1 MPSGLMALTLFAVVS
16 LVSLVAATESPI
28 SASSSTTWPLEDQ
41 KNSNLYSRGRDS
53 DYFELDRSLL
63 AKQISGIV
71 IAYLVFVGGL
81 LSLLFF
87 VGRRMR
93 RTVHSSN
100 YSLQV
105 EMMKPIHPP
114 APSLTDASPTSPVS
128 AHLPGADRGNSFS
141 RSWSSLT
148 RGNKPRGMS
157 NNNNNS
163 VGSIDESVVE
173 TDRRRA
179 QEQMEMLYAAV
190 LEHDEQKGAEI
201 MEMGKDSSSGSDGH
215 YQHQPQYPQHYHQNS
230 VQSPDSTISNPFTDR
245 SSRVLDEPS
254 GPMSPAPAPASVQEP
269 EPQLPTSPR
278 STGSRLSKRISSLS
292 LFSSNHKTGS
302 NGNGGSSNSIRSPR
316 LPLGK
321 KSISS
326 PLASPDVTATQSY
339 GDYQPPLTPRLYN
352 PPAPP
357 APPTP
362 QAPPIHVSPA
372 PPPAKS
378 SGMGRAR
385 TPAPLS
391 LSSSSHLASSS
402 ANGPGQGGSLPFR
415 DAFPPQSA
423 PATKTT
429 ILERP
434 AKQLNGPRTGMP
446 TPYSPYMPFTPVTPL
461 TPSRMVTKRQRKR
474 EGRENGLRVLNEDDM
489 VKGDE
494 DMWGY

>member
-1 MPSGLMALTLFAVVS
+1 MLSSLMALALFAVVS
-16 LVSLVAATESPI
+16 LVAATEPPTST
-28 SASSSTTWPLEDQ
+28 SAWSLEDLD
-41 KNSNLYSRGRDS
+41 SNLHHRSDS

-93 RTVHSSN
+93 QTVHSSN

-114 APSLTDASPTSPVS
+114 PPSSTDPSPISPVS
-128 AHLPGADRGNSFS
+128 AHLPGVDRGNGFS

-148 RGNKPRGMS
+148 RGNKPRGMP
-157 NNNNNS
+157 NNNS

-173 TDRRRA
+173 TDRHRA

-190 LEHDEQKGAEI
+190 LEHDEQKEAGITEV
-201 MEMGKDSSSGSDGH
+201 GKDNSSSSDGH
-215 YQHQPQYPQHYHQNS
+215 YYHHHQHLHQNS
-230 VQSPDSTISNPFTDR
+230 IQSPNSTISNPFTDR

-254 GPMSPAPAPASVQEP
+254 SGPLPPQPPPQEP
-269 EPQLPTSPR
+269 EPQLPKSPR
-278 STGSRLSKRISSLS
+278 STSSRLSKRISSLS
-292 LFSSNHKTGS
+292 LFGSNHRTPSGA
-302 NGNGGSSNSIRSPR
+302 NGDGSSSIRSPR

-321 KSISS
+321 MSISS
-326 PLASPDVTATQSY
+326 PLASPDVTTTRSY

-357 APPTP
+357 APP
-362 QAPPIHVSPA
+362 IHVSPA

-378 SGMGRAR
+378 SGMGRAPA
-385 TPAPLS
+385 PAPLS

-434 AKQLNGPRTGMP
+434 TKQLNGPRTGMP

-494 DMWGY
+494 DMWG

>member
-1 MPSGLMALTLFAVVS
+1 MPSSLMALTLCAV
-16 LVSLVAATESPI
+16 VSLVAATEPPTSTPA
-28 SASSSTTWPLEDQ
+28 SAAWSLEDL
-41 KNSNLYSRGRDS
+41 NSSLLRRSNSDS
-53 DYFELDRSLL
+53 FELDRSLL

-114 APSLTDASPTSPVS
+114 PPSSTDPSPISPVS

-148 RGNKPRGMS
+148 RGNKPRVMS
-157 NNNNNS
+157 NNNS

-173 TDRRRA
+173 SDRRRA

-190 LEHDEQKGAEI
+190 LEHDEQKEAEI
-201 MEMGKDSSSGSDGH
+201 TEEGKDNSSGSDGH
-215 YQHQPQYPQHYHQNS
+215 YYHNHHLQHLQHLHQNS
-230 VQSPDSTISNPFTDR
+230 VQSPNSSISNPFTDR
-245 SSRVLDEPS
+245 SSRVLDDSS
-254 GPMSPAPAPASVQEP
+254 GSMPPPPPPPQEP

-278 STGSRLSKRISSLS
+278 STSSRLSKRISSLS
-292 LFSSNHKTGS
+292 LFSSNKGTSS
-302 NGNGGSSNSIRSPR
+302 NATNGGGGGGGSSIRSPR

-321 KSISS
+321 MSISS
-326 PLASPDVTATQSY
+326 PLASPDVTATKSY
-339 GDYQPPLTPRLYN
+339 GDDQPPLTPRLYN

-357 APPTP
+357 
-362 QAPPIHVSPA
+362 APPIHVSPA

-378 SGMGRAR
+378 SGMGRAPA
-385 TPAPLS
+385 PAPLS

-402 ANGPGQGGSLPFR
+402 ANGPAQGGSLPFR